1 MNIAQLQRK
10 TMRDLRKFAEEIG
23 AVEFAGLR
31 KNELIKY
38 ILEKQA
44 KNKGNIFASGV
55 LEILNDG
62 YGFYLVLMIF
72 MFRTLK

>member
-31 KNELIKY
+31 KNELINLY
-38 ILEKQA
+38 Y
-44 KNKGNIFASGV
+44 F
-55 LEILNDG
+55 
-62 YGFYLVLMIF
+62 
-72 MFRTLK
+72 